1 MVETSRKRKRFCG
14 SIGQKY
20 GSDCWT
26 KPISPTRFDFNKD
39 GIDNIDVIAYSVL
52 QKNTQGDDMSIAVSI
67 RLPDGL
73 ANELT
78 HIADE
83 TERPR
88 SFHIQKA
95 LESYIA
101 DFADVQ
107 IALDRLRD
115 QKDTIVSGHELRK
128 SLGL

>member
-1 MVETSRKRKRFCG
+1 
-14 SIGQKY
+14 
-20 GSDCWT
+20 
-26 KPISPTRFDFNKD
+26 
-39 GIDNIDVIAYSVL
+39 
-52 QKNTQGDDMSIAVSI
+52 MSTAVSI
-67 RLPDGL
+67 RLPDVL
-73 ANELT
+73 ARELE
-78 HIADE
+78 HIASE

-95 LESYIA
+95 LESYIE

-115 QKDTIVSGHELRK
+115 QKDQVVSGRELRK

>member
-1 MVETSRKRKRFCG
+1 
-14 SIGQKY
+14 
-20 GSDCWT
+20 
-26 KPISPTRFDFNKD
+26 
-39 GIDNIDVIAYSVL
+39 
-52 QKNTQGDDMSIAVSI
+52 MSTAVSI
-67 RLPDGL
+67 RLPNIL
-73 ANELT
+73 AKELD

-95 LESYIA
+95 LESYIE

-107 IALDRLRD
+107 IALDRLRN
-115 QKDTIVSGHELRK
+115 QKDQVISGHELRK